1 MEEVLFE
8 TESVQDRAAVADYL
22 DAVAEKLRA
31 GESVTLEAG
40 SESISVDPPERVE
53 FEVKVERERE
63 SGGSELSI
71 EFELEWDENGDGSDG
86 PLSIS

>member
-22 DAVAEKLRA
+22 NAVAERLAA

-40 SESISVDPPERVE
+40 SESISLDPPERVE
-53 FEVKVERERE
+53 FEVKVEREQE
-63 SGGSELSI
+63 GGGSELSI